1 MAKVAIRTLD
11 EAEGTAVPPG
21 AHGAVQCRA
30 YFDGEGEPL
39 HLRCYEIGEGASL
52 RLDAGTAELCF
63 FVWKGSAGT
72 GGTRLDE
79 QASGVIEPGA
89 RLDLAG
95 YEGGAT
101 VLVFNRQESEGASGG
116 EGRVLLLPA
125 ERVPRTFAM
134 GGNEGVGGALHADA
148 HDPTPHVWLH
158 ENEFNEPDK
167 ETVLHSHS
175 EDEIIF
181 VRKGGIRLGNRTY
194 PAGTALFIAADTK
207 YGFHSGPEGLG
218 FVNFRVS
225 SPTYTSADGS
235 MVLDE
240 AELWLNAVGKP
251 EYVTAA

>member
-1 MAKVAIRTLD
+1 MAKVAVRTL
-11 EAEGTAVPPG
+11 EQAQASPVPAG
-21 AHGAVQCRA
+21 ATGDVTCRSFYA
-30 YFDGEGEPL
+30 GDDEPL

-52 RLDAGTAELCF
+52 ELRAEGAELCF
-63 FVWKGSAGT
+63 FVWKGSVEST
-72 GGTRLDE
+72 GTRMDE
-79 QASGVIEPGA
+79 QASGIIEPGA
-89 RLDLAG
+89 SLKLNG
-95 YEGGAT
+95 LKGGASL
-101 VLVFNRQESEGASGG
+101 LVFNQRNGEAAKG

-148 HDPTPHVWLH
+148 HEPTPRVWLH
-158 ENEFNEPDK
+158 ENEFKEPDK

-218 FVNFRVS
+218 FVNFRTS

-240 AELWLNAVGKP
+240 SKLWLDAVGKP
-251 EYVTAA
+251 EYVTLG

>member
-11 EAEGTAVPPG
+11 QTEADSEDG
-21 AHGAVQCRA
+21 VQCRA
-30 YFDGEGEPL
+30 FFDGEADPL
-39 HLRCYEIGEGASL
+39 HLNCYEIADGASL
-52 RLDAGTAELCF
+52 RLDAGAAELCF
-63 FVWKGSAGT
+63 FVWRGSAAT
-72 GGTRLDE
+72 GETVLDE
-79 QASGVIEPGA
+79 QASGIVEPGGSIEI
-89 RLDLAG
+89 AG
-95 YEGGAT
+95 REGGAT
-101 VLVFNRQESEGASGG
+101 VLVFNQQDQSLAPRGK
-116 EGRVLLLPA
+116 GRVMLLPA
-125 ERVPRTFAM
+125 DRVPRTFAM

-148 HDPTPHVWLH
+148 HDPTPNVWLH

-240 AELWLNAVGKP
+240 AELWVNAVGKP
-251 EYVTAA
+251 EYVMAG

>member
-11 EAEGTAVPPG
+11 QTEAVGQG
-21 AHGAVQCRA
+21 GVQCRA
-30 YFDGEGEPL
+30 FFDGGDEPL
-39 HLRCYEIGEGASL
+39 HLNCYEIGEDACL
-52 RLDAGTAELCF
+52 RLEAGNAELCF

-72 GGTRLDE
+72 GDIVLDE

-89 RLDLAG
+89 SLDITGRA
-95 YEGGAT
+95 GGAT
-101 VLVFNRQESEGASGG
+101 VLVFNRQDGAGASAGSS
-116 EGRVLLLPA
+116 RVLLLPA
-125 ERVPRTFAM
+125 DRVPRTFAM

-148 HDPTPHVWLH
+148 HNPTPNVWLH
-158 ENEFNEPDK
+158 ENEFKTPDS

-181 VRKGGIRLGNRTY
+181 VRKGGIRLGNKLY
-194 PAGTALFIAADTK
+194 PAGPALFIAAYTK

-240 AELWLNAVGKP
+240 AELWLGIVGKP
-251 EYVTAA
+251 EYLVAG